1 MFMYN
6 RVGPDIHQMVAVLST
21 RVKEPNDTCCQNLV
35 VMINYLNETKKNYLA
50 LSSDYLKII
59 KWYVDTSFAVH
70 PYFKIHTESIVTM
83 LVGAMQSVFRT

>member
-21 RVKEPNDTCCQNLV
+21 RVKEPNETCCQNLV

-50 LSSDYLKII
+50 LSSDYLKLLNGMWTQVLRFTLISRFI
-59 KWYVDTSFAVH
+59 
-70 PYFKIHTESIVTM
+70 PNR
-83 LVGAMQSVFRT
+83 L